1 MTQKSITIVSV
12 TGHSDYTLG
21 SQYAIERSYL
31 ELRNHI
37 THLECLLISPD
48 KPDNLPSYI
57 RHICCEPFS
66 YVEYNLFMLYAL
78 HQFIHTDFALTVQD
92 DGWILDGNLWR
103 DEFLDYDYIGA
114 PIPCYIYAEH
124 TGSYTILERN
134 YWAEHFSPIPPHCIE
149 PQNGGVSLRSKR
161 ILTAPRDYHITASL
175 SMAGASETEP
185 IKLLNPEHGA
195 NNEDII
201 LSGYHRPMLEAKG
214 FRFAPRDIALQFAME
229 DTLFF
234 NTYNQKISKQIPLEQ
249 IMASHYSG
257 YVRLISNRCIESRKF
272 NFPDSKSV
280 DDNVLLKRLGLLGY
294 DIVIPADLNFT
305 NVELHLKYNRKR
317 ELP

>member
-12 TGHSDYTLG
+12 TGHSGYTLG

-37 THLECLLISPD
+37 AHLECLLISPD

-57 RHICCEPFS
+57 RHIRCEPFS

-124 TGSYTILERN
+124 TGSHTILGRD
-134 YWAEHFSPIPPHCIE
+134 YWSEHFSPIPPHCIE

-201 LSGYHRPMLEAKG
+201 LSGYHRPMLERSQRFSFCTTRHCPTICYGRHLILQHIQPKNQQTNSPRTNHGKPLFRLRSFNQQPLYRIAKIQ
-214 FRFAPRDIALQFAME
+214 FPRQ
-229 DTLFF
+229 
-234 NTYNQKISKQIPLEQ
+234 QK
-249 IMASHYSG
+249 
-257 YVRLISNRCIESRKF
+257 C
-272 NFPDSKSV
+272 
-280 DDNVLLKRLGLLGY
+280 
-294 DIVIPADLNFT
+294 
-305 NVELHLKYNRKR
+305 
-317 ELP
+317 